1 MGQPHQSFWEA
12 RKPLII
18 GLALV
23 ALVVSLFVPAR
34 IGIPSRTLE
43 YYDSDENQIANIT
56 LVDKTK
62 DSAVF
67 EVLASPQDYRIA
79 VSSISLDGVEDGTR
93 GLVANSVGLKLDG
106 SYEHKHDFLFPR
118 EGSLLQSLLTM
129 FGLWNFN
136 HLYKGHVEGRVDPAD
151 TASSVP
157 GPADESSGA
166 GEYHSQV
173 DPILTAAKVSI
184 STIDESI
191 AKVTNGDTPSTT
203 ELHRAGKQLRAAA
216 DALSRLS
223 PSAEDAELHAALIA
237 MYHAYGSGALE
248 MEAAALNQ
256 SAQSRERVNDLMAEG
271 NRHSAAI
278 EKIAKARGLV
288 P

>member
-1 MGQPHQSFWEA
+1 MQSFWEEH
-12 RKPLII
+12 KGLII
-18 GLALV
+18 GLMIA
-23 ALVVSLFVPAR
+23 ATVVSMF
-34 IGIPSRTLE
+34 IPVRLGTGHLLE
-43 YYDSDENQIANIT
+43 HYEEGKNEIANVT
-56 LVDKTK
+56 LVEKTK
-62 DSAVF
+62 DSAIF
-67 EVLASPQDYRIA
+67 EVLATPQNYYVA
-79 VSSISLDGVEDGTR
+79 VSISLDDVEIGSR
-93 GLVANSVGLKLDG
+93 GCVAKTGGLKLDG
-106 SYEHKHDFLFPR
+106 SYEHDHDFLFAR
-118 EGSLLQSLLTM
+118 RGSLFQALI
-129 FGLWNFN
+129 GYYYPPY
-136 HLYKGHVEGRVDPAD
+136 HGHVEGRVDPAD

-173 DPILTAAKVSI
+173 DPIMTAAKVSI

-191 AKVTNGDTPSTT
+191 AKRTNGDTPSTT
-203 ELHRAGKQLRAAA
+203 ELHRAGEQLRAAA

-223 PSAEDAELHAALIA
+223 PSAEDAELHAELIA

-248 MEAAALNQ
+248 MEAALKNQ
-256 SAQSRERVNDLMAEG
+256 SAQAWERVNDLMAEG